1 MPSSYL
7 AKSEQ
12 FTAEPSDAVIRRTV
26 GSMIERPWCGP
37 VLTAGGAAYGIAA
50 ASFARHL
57 VFADD
62 ALSADI
68 LFSFRSDGLDPFGVM
83 GRTLSADGAVGF
95 GVHGGWHANE
105 MSSVGILAGPL
116 IEKRFVSQVPSGIC
130 DIAPTVL
137 GLLGLSRRATMTA
150 RALAEIFI
158 DDGQDVPRT
167 VEKICETSSGRRGLR
182 RRAEFEARLRRGTL
196 KSGRLERQD
205 LGCRRGDAA
214 GVGASGVS
222 TRLSISAEVAMQGK
236 WPESVTCPSFRAL
249 WFSRRLAPAELEAR
263 TEKVLPFAA
272 RISPSDG
279 TPTRWPLLAAS
290 RCSIRRA
297 SLVSTERGMGDCLSR
312 Y

>member
-1 MPSSYL
+1 MRGPIYLRRSRLPGCAAARHRRPASMPSSYL

-57 VFADD
+57 VFADH

-116 IEKRFVSQVPSGIC
+116 IEKRLRLASSLRHLRHC
-130 DIAPTVL
+130 AD
-137 GLLGLSRRATMTA
+137 SA
-150 RALAEIFI
+150 R
-158 DDGQDVPRT
+158 
-167 VEKICETSSGRRGLR
+167 SSG
-182 RRAEFEARLRRGTL
+182 
-196 KSGRLERQD
+196 
-205 LGCRRGDAA
+205 
-214 GVGASGVS
+214 
-222 TRLSISAEVAMQGK
+222 
-236 WPESVTCPSFRAL
+236 
-249 WFSRRLAPAELEAR
+249 
-263 TEKVLPFAA
+263 PFATGNDDRSCA
-272 RISPSDG
+272 RRDLH
-279 TPTRWPLLAAS
+279 R
-290 RCSIRRA
+290 
-297 SLVSTERGMGDCLSR
+297 
-312 Y
+312 